1 MKLTANR
8 NSFDLSVLIEESD
21 IHIGR
26 EVSSFEAR
34 REIRVPN
41 DGDINIL
48 SFLFLK
54 LEKTNISRAFA

>member
-8 NSFDLSVLIEESD
+8 NSFDLSVLIEEGD

-26 EVSSFEAR
+26 EVSSFEAWS
-34 REIRVPN
+34 EIRVPN

-48 SFLFLK
+48 SFLK